1 MKTKSNMC
9 LYRCGEIYMLNL
21 DDALFF
27 EADDHYTRI
36 RTVQGVKIMVPFCLG
51 EIEREIRSKF
61 FEHNNMIRMGRK
73 YIINYNSV
81 FHMNAIKQTVSLSD
95 SHGQVITLN
104 VSKPA
109 LRSLMQQARNSY
121 STIMQGE
128 SVDFDVEAKTNE
140 EDYGEAAPPLTE
152 SVDDYL

>member
-1 MKTKSNMC
+1 MKIKSNMC
-9 LYRCGEIYMLNL
+9 LYRCGEIYMFNL

-61 FEHNNMIRMGRK
+61 SEHNNMIRMGRK

-95 SHGQVITLN
+95 SHGQVIMLN

-109 LRSLMQQARNSY
+109 LRSLM
-121 STIMQGE
+121 
-128 SVDFDVEAKTNE
+128 
-140 EDYGEAAPPLTE
+140 
-152 SVDDYL
+152 